1 MGCGRYQ
8 RRRLSARESKRTA
21 KQAAGTTEF
30 ASPFLDARASA
41 IVAREVAPHP
51 ELIERTAMSSA
62 TLVLFLHIVAAC
74 IWIGG
79 QVTVAVVLPALRG
92 HPDLIRTIG
101 RRFQVLAWSAYGVL
115 IVTGAGNALLMGLG
129 WGDLTGTTEG
139 RLLLEK
145 LGLVLLSGAAAAV
158 HVFVQAPRSRARLS
172 HRAFSAWSAVLGSV
186 SLLAALGAALYGVVI
201 ARGG

>member
-1 MGCGRYQ
+1 
-8 RRRLSARESKRTA
+8 
-21 KQAAGTTEF
+21 
-30 ASPFLDARASA
+30 
-41 IVAREVAPHP
+41 
-51 ELIERTAMSSA
+51 MSWA

-115 IVTGAGNALLMGLG
+115 IVTGAGNARFMGLG